1 MVFNGV
7 FRSFSSFLRDIF
19 YEVLLVN
26 IWGDSII
33 LIIIHNYTITL
44 NTVFIIVSLLHQSVY
59 LSVDDYEV
67 QIKAEYVRNVCTY
80 AC

>member
-1 MVFNGV
+1 M
-7 FRSFSSFLRDIF
+7 SIWDDI
-19 YEVLLVN
+19 
-26 IWGDSII
+26 II
-33 LIIIHNYTITL
+33 LYMYNNIKYSIHYC
-44 NTVFIIVSLLHQSVY
+44 VFIAPVY